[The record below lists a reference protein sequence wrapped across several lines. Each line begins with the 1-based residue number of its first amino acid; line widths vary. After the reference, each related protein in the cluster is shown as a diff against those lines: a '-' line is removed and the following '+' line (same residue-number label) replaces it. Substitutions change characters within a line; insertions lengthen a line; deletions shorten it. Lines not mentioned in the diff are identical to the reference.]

1 MRLFEIGKLFLAKEQ
16 PLVQQ
21 PEERRAMIIGV
32 MGEKEDFFSLK
43 SIVEAL
49 LSRFGVKGIYT
60 KSEEPFLHPGRQAQV
75 TAGGKCLGVLGEVH
89 PDTAAA
95 FEIEGRPLLAQ
106 IDLAQLFALSNL
118 KVLYR
123 PLPKY
128 PPMVRDLAVLVDA
141 SQEIGPMLEAIASAG
156 GSLVTNVELFDIY
169 KSDSLGEGKMSVA
182 FSITMLNPER
192 TLKYEEAQKVFD
204 KIVRSL
210 EYRFGAA
217 LRS

>member
-1 MRLFEIGKLFLAKEQ
+1 M
-16 PLVQQ
+16 
-21 PEERRAMIIGV
+21 
-32 MGEKEDFFSLK
+32 
-43 SIVEAL
+43 
-49 LSRFGVKGIYT
+49 
-60 KSEEPFLHPGRQAQV
+60 
-75 TAGGKCLGVLGEVH
+75 
-89 PDTAAA
+89 
-95 FEIEGRPLLAQ
+95 LAQ
-106 IDLAQLFALSNL
+106 IDLGQLFALSNL

-217 LRS
+217 LRG

>member
-1 MRLFEIGKLFLAKEQ
+1 
-16 PLVQQ
+16 
-21 PEERRAMIIGV
+21 
-32 MGEKEDFFSLK
+32 
-43 SIVEAL
+43 
-49 LSRFGVKGIYT
+49 
-60 KSEEPFLHPGRQAQV
+60 
-75 TAGGKCLGVLGEVH
+75 
-89 PDTAAA
+89 
-95 FEIEGRPLLAQ
+95 
-106 IDLAQLFALSNL
+106 
-118 KVLYR
+118 
-123 PLPKY
+123 
-128 PPMVRDLAVLVDA
+128 
-141 SQEIGPMLEAIASAG
+141 MLEAIASAG